1 MRPPEV
7 FALSREAETFQKE
20 LHFVQIFLKS
30 HLTLDYLIAFQ
41 GCNLKCYQI
50 IKLFKSLRRGTSLFE
65 KVLGNQNAPPI
76 LSVFVGAQRHFFIS

>member
-1 MRPPEV
+1 MRAPRV

-41 GCNLKCYQI
+41 IASLKYYQI

-65 KVLGNQNAPPI
+65 KVLGNQNASLI
-76 LSVFVGAQRHFFIS
+76 LSVFIGAQRHFSVS

>member
-1 MRPPEV
+1 VRPPEV

-41 GCNLKCYQI
+41 IVFLKCYQI
-50 IKLFKSLRRGTSLFE
+50 IKSFKSLRRGTLLFE
-65 KVLGNQNAPPI
+65 KVLDNQNAPSI
-76 LSVFVGAQRHFFIS
+76 LSVFVGARRYFFVL